1 MNLIDT
7 HTHMFSSQFDEDRE
21 QIIKEC
27 IESGIETLL
36 LPNINSETIEAMWS
50 LCNSFPN
57 NCFPM
62 IGLHPC
68 DVKEDYVILE
78 VRGSFI

>member
-21 QIIKEC
+21 QIVKEC

-36 LPNINSETIEAMWS
+36 LPNDSS
-50 LCNSFPN
+50 LLSGAHRRERREIVF
-57 NCFPM
+57 
-62 IGLHPC
+62 G
-68 DVKEDYVILE
+68 VQERRE
-78 VRGSFI
+78 SVRV